1 MRPSRTVVAIN
12 TSPDAPIHNEADYS
26 IVDDLYAVIPA
37 LVAVLEEGRTRTA
50 DAERPRSP
58 GQSAGALEPA

>member
-1 MRPSRTVVAIN
+1 VVAIN

-26 IVDDLYAVIPA
+26 IVDDLYEIIPA
-37 LVAVLEEGRTRTA
+37 VVSVLEEGRSRTA
-50 DAERPRSP
+50 GAEQPRSP